1 MQHVHG
7 QGQVGAGVAEG
18 QGRRVGRDQGRTRHP
33 GLEGA
38 LPGRAQH
45 ARRQVRAD
53 QPPPVPA
60 AGQFGQV
67 GAVAAADVGDHFG
80 AARDG
85 RKRHVQHLAGQVH
98 RRMLVRVDGLAR
110 GQVGV
115 RLVLNIAQEGP
126 V

>member
-67 GAVAAADVGDHFG
+67 GAVAAADVGNHPVQEG
-80 AARDG
+80 W
-85 RKRHVQHLAGQVH
+85 KRYVQHLAGQVH
-98 RRMLVRVDGLAR
+98 GRLLVRVDGLAR